1 MHLKLNSLALA
12 GAVALGL
19 ATSAAQ
25 AAPMLGTQGPQ
36 AGNANETIAYR
47 CWWAYGERHCA
58 YFDDGGP
65 RIYRRGSPDDY
76 RTGSRGWWREMDRE
90 DRGGQSSK

>member
-25 AAPMLGTQGPQ
+25 AAPTLGTQGPQ
-36 AGNANETIAYR
+36 AGSGTETIAYR

-58 YFDDGGP
+58 YFYDGE
-65 RIYRRGSPDDY
+65 RRFYRRGSPDDY
-76 RTGSRGWWREMDRE
+76 RVGSGGWWREMNRE
-90 DRGGQSSK
+90 DRTGR

>member
-36 AGNANETIAYR
+36 AGNGTETIAYR

-58 YFDDGGP
+58 YFDDGRT

-76 RTGSRGWWREMDRE
+76 PVGSRGWWREMGRE
-90 DRGGQSSK
+90 DRTGRPGN

>member
-25 AAPMLGTQGPQ
+25 AAPTLGTQGPQ
-36 AGNANETIAYR
+36 AGNGTETIAYR

-58 YFDDGGP
+58 YFDDGGT
-65 RIYRRGSPDDY
+65 RIYRRASPDDY
-76 RTGSRGWWREMDRE
+76 PVGSRGWWREMDRD
-90 DRGGQSSK
+90 DRTGRH

>member
-47 CWWAYGERHCA
+47 CWWAYG
-58 YFDDGGP
+58 
-65 RIYRRGSPDDY
+65 
-76 RTGSRGWWREMDRE
+76 
-90 DRGGQSSK
+90 